1 MDLEVR
7 ETRVPARLAIRERV
21 RGSTFRVTL
30 VRAAALA
37 LEVLKEIRGVT
48 LSVEEDIAPGKTLQ
62 RCARRADGNKEKELE
77 EGRDVLEL
85 A

>member
-1 MDLEVR
+1 M
-7 ETRVPARLAIRERV
+7 P
-21 RGSTFRVTL
+21 
-30 VRAAALA
+30 LA
-37 LEVLKEIRGVT
+37 LEVLKLIRGVT

-62 RCARRADGNKEKELE
+62 RCARCTDGNKKNELE